1 MPITTGPL
9 LNEDLVLDKRRDLTT
24 PPPTSAVG
32 GPGGGDRLHAALVV
46 PVYRD
51 WPSLSR
57 LLEAIDRLVAED
69 GVSLTVVAVNDC
81 PGAAAVVDR
90 DRRWSAIE
98 HLEVLYL
105 TRNLGHQRAIAV
117 GLSHVEVSIRCDC
130 VVVMDADGEDR
141 PEDVVRLIREF
152 RSDRDAIVVARR
164 RKRSEGALFRS
175 SYRLYKAAFRIL
187 TGQSVDFGNFCLIPR
202 PLLVHIVA
210 MSEIWSNFPA
220 GIIQSRLPVRHIP
233 TERGVRYEGRSTM
246 NFVSLMMHG
255 LGAISV
261 FSDAVFI
268 RVMLLSLGFLVLTGV
283 AIVTVLMLKLT
294 GHATP
299 GWASN
304 LAVSLSILAVQMVML
319 SVVAAFMVLN
329 NRTTATVIPRLTYRS
344 FILRRE
350 IMWTARASA
359 SSRAIA

>member
-1 MPITTGPL
+1 MMQMTTRQGLAGDLLLDEPPL
-9 LNEDLVLDKRRDLTT
+9 SPDSPGRR
-24 PPPTSAVG
+24 SG
-32 GPGGGDRLHAALVV
+32 GSRLHAALVV
-46 PVYRD
+46 PVYKD
-51 WPSLSR
+51 WPSLNSLLQTVDR
-57 LLEAIDRLVAED
+57 LLADE
-69 GVSLTVVAVNDC
+69 GVTVTVVAVNDC
-81 PGAAAVVDR
+81 PGHAPAIDR
-90 DRRWSAIE
+90 DRLWAAID
-98 HLEVLYL
+98 HLEVIYL

-152 RSDRDAIVVARR
+152 RSDRNAIVVARR
-164 RKRSEGALFRS
+164 RKRSEGVVFRS
-175 SYRLYKAAFRIL
+175 SYRLYKAAFRAL

-220 GIIQSRLPVRHIP
+220 GIIQSRLPVRHMP
-233 TERGVRYEGRSTM
+233 TERGTRYEGRSTM
-246 NFVSLMMHG
+246 NFVSLVMHG

-268 RVMLLSLGFLVLTGV
+268 RVMLLSLGFLVLTGL

-350 IMWTARASA
+350 IMWTARVAA